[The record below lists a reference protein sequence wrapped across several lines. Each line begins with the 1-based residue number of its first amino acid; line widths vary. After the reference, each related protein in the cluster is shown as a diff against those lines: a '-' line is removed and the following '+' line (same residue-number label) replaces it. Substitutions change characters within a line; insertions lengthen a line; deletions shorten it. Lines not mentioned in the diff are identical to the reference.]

1 MTERAGDAPLRN
13 PGFTVQQTQGG
24 GQSRITHGQEEYR
37 PNAPHSI
44 QCGDWK
50 TGEIRFLKKHTQ
62 NGLCLAEQ
70 V

>member
-37 PNAPHSI
+37 P
-44 QCGDWK
+44 QCASFDSMW
-50 TGEIRFLKKHTQ
+50 
-62 NGLCLAEQ
+62 GLEDR
-70 V
+70 